1 MTYKLLKHTVML
13 NSAAYFPSSLHSIW
27 HAHAPVLV
35 THHPHGANHDNPIFW
50 HSKPDYVTLLA
61 EKFGADLG
69 DDCAENAPDLLKR
82 SNVANP
88 AVLPSSQHRGIAR
101 EAGAGNSHHEVAGE
115 QD

>member
-1 MTYKLLKHTVML
+1 ML

-27 HAHAPVLV
+27 HAHAPVMA

-69 DDCAENAPDLLKR
+69 DDCAENAPDLCQQR
-82 SNVANP
+82 GVATSAQHNGIVSNEA
-88 AVLPSSQHRGIAR
+88 
-101 EAGAGNSHHEVAGE
+101 AGAGNDHPEAAGE